1 MCFTHQ
7 PNLLASCIIKLW
19 ENLMVL
25 DMT

>member
-1 MCFTHQ
+1 MCFTHL